1 MVPEALT
8 ALEEE
13 PAVEKTTRSKDKA
26 LAAELAL
33 PLIPDFFFMTAAEF
47 AAVAQTAIICTMA
60 FKFANEDEELLAF
73 PESLTSAF
81 KLAEAL
87 DAVFACAFRRGAA
100 SREPAAEEA
109 AREIAEIF
117 EDAAN
122 EADAFA
128 AEPLEE
134 RKPRVLLAAHKAL
147 LADGAIAE
155 SATAALREPVAED
168 AELTETNNLQIAERE
183 AIAEAEVIEE
193 EARGVWVESAAEA
206 AEWLLEAL

>member
-8 ALEEE
+8 APEEE

-100 SREPAAEEA
+100 SREPA